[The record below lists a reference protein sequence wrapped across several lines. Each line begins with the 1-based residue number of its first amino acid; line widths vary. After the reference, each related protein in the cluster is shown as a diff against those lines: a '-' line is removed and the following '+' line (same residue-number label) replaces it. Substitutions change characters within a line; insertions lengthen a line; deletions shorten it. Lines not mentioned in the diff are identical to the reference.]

1 MNAEGA
7 REAGELPRTSV
18 RIISLPEG
26 TDEQTFLRALR
37 LQPDVEFAELDEL
50 VPPAEMIPND
60 PSYGSQWHLPMIQTP
75 AAWSTTSGALNVTIA
90 ILDTGV
96 DPTHPDLQS
105 KLVPGWNFWDNNADS
120 SDVYGHGTAVAG
132 TAAALGNNGVGV
144 ASIAWGCQIMPIRIC
159 DPSGSGS
166 LSAMANGLIWAADRG
181 ARVANISY
189 QVSDSLT
196 VKSAAQYFQS
206 KGGVVTIAAG
216 NDASFDSTSDNP
228 YVLTVGATN
237 STDELAGF
245 STTGNNIDL
254 TAPGVGIQTLN
265 RGSAYASWSGTSFSA
280 PIAAGVAALVMSANP
295 NLAAAQVQNVIKQS
309 ADDLGSAGWDP
320 SYGWGRINAARAVD
334 LALRTVGSDDN
345 LAPSVNI
352 SSLADGGAIAGAVN
366 VQATASDNVGLTS
379 ITFSVDGAVLGT
391 TSTAPCT
398 FPWDTR
404 AETDGTHI
412 VSVTAT
418 DAAGNIGSATISVI
432 ISNAPG
438 RIPPVVNI
446 VSPAQGGAISGN
458 VSVEVNVTGD
468 VAIDHVEL
476 YVDGVSTGTSKR
488 APFTMRWN
496 SRKAAEG
503 THSLQCKAYDI
514 QGNVGTSPIITVVK

>member
-1 MNAEGA
+1 
-7 REAGELPRTSV
+7 
-18 RIISLPEG
+18 
-26 TDEQTFLRALR
+26 
-37 LQPDVEFAELDEL
+37 
-50 VPPAEMIPND
+50 
-60 PSYGSQWHLPMIQTP
+60 
-75 AAWSTTSGALNVTIA
+75 
-90 ILDTGV
+90 
-96 DPTHPDLQS
+96 
-105 KLVPGWNFWDNNADS
+105 
-120 SDVYGHGTAVAG
+120 
-132 TAAALGNNGVGV
+132 
-144 ASIAWGCQIMPIRIC
+144 
-159 DPSGSGS
+159 
-166 LSAMANGLIWAADRG
+166 
-181 ARVANISY
+181 
-189 QVSDSLT
+189 
-196 VKSAAQYFQS
+196 
-206 KGGVVTIAAG
+206 VVTIAAG
-216 NDASFDSTSDNP
+216 NDGSFDSTSDNP

-237 STDELAGF
+237 SADALAGF

-254 TAPGVGIQTLN
+254 TAPGVSIQTTN
-265 RGSAYASWSGTSFSA
+265 RGSGYGSWSGTSFSA
-280 PIAAGVAALVMSANP
+280 PIAAGVAALVISANP

-320 SYGWGRINAARAVD
+320 SFGWGRLNAARAVD

-345 LAPSVNI
+345 IAPSVNI

-379 ITFSVDGAVLGT
+379 ITFSVDGAVLET
-391 TSTAPCT
+391 TLTAPCS

-404 AETDGTHI
+404 AAADGTHI

-418 DAAGNIGSATISVI
+418 DAAGNVGNVTISVI

-458 VSVEVNVTGD
+458 VSVEVNVTD
-468 VAIDHVEL
+468 DAAIDHVEL

-503 THSLQCKAYDI
+503 THSLQCKAYDT